1 MHYSVH
7 KTKNRPLDLFD
18 TDCINPNSVAIGPS
32 LYEIFV
38 FSFFLRIVAS
48 WTFIQHISIF
58 QSSKWKFKFTDPN
71 QKKNSWTY
79 FNNSSK

>member
-38 FSFFLRIVAS
+38 FSFFYGLWPHGHLFNISVFFSPRNENLNLLIRI
-48 WTFIQHISIF
+48 
-58 QSSKWKFKFTDPN
+58 
-71 QKKNSWTY
+71 KKYNS
-79 FNNSSK
+79 